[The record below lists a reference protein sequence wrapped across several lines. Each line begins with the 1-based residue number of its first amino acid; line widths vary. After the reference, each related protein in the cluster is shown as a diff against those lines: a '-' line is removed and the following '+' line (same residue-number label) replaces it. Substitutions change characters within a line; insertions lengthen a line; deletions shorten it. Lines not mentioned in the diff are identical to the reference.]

1 MLWVLLGACVGG
13 AALIWMLW
21 VLPVASS
28 VADAAPV
35 PLGEISVVDAAA
47 GESVGVWA
55 SGPAAL
61 LGLAECTGTDAAGHD
76 VPLFAGATPDW
87 DDVLWWMTPRDGFRQ
102 VLRAVPAAPGE
113 VEIVCVSAMDAYEGQ
128 FLLAGDSFGAGSV
141 GLGRGGNVDYPVGT
155 LLALGA
161 VTLPLFSVLLL
172 VVLIVQTLVSRGR
185 RIRTRGRA

>member
-1 MLWVLLGACVGG
+1 MLWVLLAACVAGG
-13 AALIWMLW
+13 ALIWMLW

-28 VADAAPV
+28 VAAAAPV
-35 PLGEISVVDAAA
+35 PLGETAAVEAAA

-61 LGLAECTGTDAAGHD
+61 LGLTECAGTDAAGQD
-76 VPLFAGATPDW
+76 VPLRAGATPDW

-102 VLRAVPAAPGE
+102 VLRAVPAATGE
-113 VEIVCVSAMDAYEGQ
+113 VTIACASAMDAYDGD

-161 VTLPLFSVLLL
+161 VTLPMFSVMLF
-172 VVLIVQTLVSRGR
+172 VVLIVQTLRVRARGR
-185 RIRTRGRA
+185 G